1 LVSLPFDFLSSQ
13 SSYPIIINQTTT
25 EIKES
30 EEEEKKNQKKRKM
43 VDCVMRIGG
52 QNMDKEEKRV
62 MKLEVLPLYIILN
75 PLS

>member
-13 SSYPIIINQTTT
+13 ASYPIIINHKTT

-30 EEEEKKNQKKRKM
+30 EEEKRNQKKM

>member
-1 LVSLPFDFLSSQ
+1 
-13 SSYPIIINQTTT
+13 
-25 EIKES
+25 
-30 EEEEKKNQKKRKM
+30 
-43 VDCVMRIGG
+43 MRIGG